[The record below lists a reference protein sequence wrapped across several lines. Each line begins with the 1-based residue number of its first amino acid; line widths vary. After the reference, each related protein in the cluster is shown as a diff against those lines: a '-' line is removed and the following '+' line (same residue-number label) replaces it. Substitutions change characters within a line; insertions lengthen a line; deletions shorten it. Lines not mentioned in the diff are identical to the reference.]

1 MEGNVIIADDDRS
14 LRMILAQALS
24 RAGCKV
30 RATGTLSTLWRWL
43 EDGEG
48 EVLVTDVMM
57 PDGDTIE
64 LIPRIKKKRPDMPII
79 VMSAKNNLNTAMRA
93 NQFGAYQYLPK
104 PFDLKDLISSVNTAI
119 KLRTSSSP
127 ELKDNLSSN
136 DNHLEE
142 NLPIV
147 GSSPVMQNIY
157 RILSKVINTDFNI
170 LIEGKS
176 GTGKNLIAQV
186 LHDFGTRR
194 DKKFLSVNLSL
205 MSLKELQ
212 DIFSK
217 NFSSQSDKNIGTLFL
232 DEISNANFEVQN
244 FILSFLNKRESSE
257 KNYQDVKIISSSR
270 KDLKE
275 LIENGKFRE
284 DLFYRLNEVSI
295 LIPLLD
301 ERLGDIP
308 ELAAHFLKE
317 FSKSGMEPKSLT
329 KNSVELIKKKKWTG
343 NVRELRNFIGRLSL
357 VSNNEI
363 IDEKITKHELSMITY
378 EETDLN
384 ALEGSKI
391 SKSLEIHLSHYFR
404 SLGDSL
410 PAPGLYQTVLK
421 EVEVPLINLTLALCD
436 GNQIKAANLL
446 GINRNTLRKKI
457 KDYDLVVTR
466 GKKLM

>member
-79 VMSAKNNLNTAMRA
+79 VMSAKNNINTAMRA

-104 PFDLKDLISSVNTAI
+104 PFDLKDLVSSVNTAM
-119 KLRTSSSP
+119 KLRLSSSLNLRN
-127 ELKDNLSSN
+127 EASNKDS
-136 DNHLEE
+136 HLED

-147 GSSPVMQNIY
+147 GSSPVMQNVY

-176 GTGKNLIAQV
+176 GTGKNLIARV
-186 LHDFGTRR
+186 LHDFGNRR
-194 DKKFLSVNLSL
+194 DKNFLSVNLSL
-205 MSLKELQ
+205 MSLEELQ

-217 NFSSQSDKNIGTLFL
+217 NFGGQSNEVVGTLFL
-232 DEISNANFEVQN
+232 DEISNASNEVQN
-244 FILSFLNKRESSE
+244 FILSVLNKREINE
-257 KNYQDVKIISSSR
+257 KGYENVKIVSSSR
-270 KDLKE
+270 QDLKE
-275 LIENGKFRE
+275 AIENGRFRE
-284 DLFYRLNEVSI
+284 DLYYRLNEVSL
-295 LIPLLD
+295 LIPLLE

-308 ELAAHFLKE
+308 ELATHFLKE
-317 FSKSGMEPKSLT
+317 FSINDMEPKALT
-329 KNSVELIKKKKWTG
+329 KNSIELIKKKKWTG
-343 NVRELRNFIGRLSL
+343 NVRELKNFIGRLSL
-357 VSNNEI
+357 VSNTDI
-363 IDEKITKHELSMITY
+363 IDEKITKHELSMITPD
-378 EETDLN
+378 EVDLST
-384 ALEGSKI
+384 LEGSKI
-391 SKSLEIHLSHYFR
+391 SKSVEIHLSHYFR

-410 PAPGLYQTVLK
+410 PAPGLHQTILR
-421 EVEVPLINLTLALCD
+421 EVEVPLINLTLALCE

-466 GKKLM
+466 GRKMM

>member
-136 DNHLEE
+136 DNHLED

-194 DKKFLSVNLSL
+194 DKRFLSVNLSL

-217 NFSSQSDKNIGTLFL
+217 NFSNQSDKNIGTLFL

-384 ALEGSKI
+384 TLEGSKI

-421 EVEVPLINLTLALCD
+421 EVEIPLINLTLALCD

>member
-136 DNHLEE
+136 DNHLED

-194 DKKFLSVNLSL
+194 DKRFLSVNLSL

-217 NFSSQSDKNIGTLFL
+217 NFSNQSDKNIGTLFL

-378 EETDLN
+378 EENDLN
-384 ALEGSKI
+384 TLEGSKI

-421 EVEVPLINLTLALCD
+421 EVEIPLINLTLALCD

>member
-1 MEGNVIIADDDRS
+1 
-14 LRMILAQALS
+14 
-24 RAGCKV
+24 
-30 RATGTLSTLWRWL
+30 
-43 EDGEG
+43 
-48 EVLVTDVMM
+48 
-57 PDGDTIE
+57 
-64 LIPRIKKKRPDMPII
+64 MPII

-104 PFDLKDLISSVNTAI
+104 PFDLKDLISSVNTAMR
-119 KLRTSSSP
+119 LRLSSSP
-127 ELKDNLSSN
+127 TLKDNLSNS
-136 DNHLEE
+136 DSHVED

-176 GTGKNLIAQV
+176 GTGKNLVARV
-186 LHDFGTRR
+186 LHDFGIRR
-194 DKKFLSVNLSL
+194 DKRFLSVNLSL
-205 MSLKELQ
+205 MSLNELQ
-212 DIFSK
+212 EIFLK
-217 NFSSQSDKNIGTLFL
+217 NFSNQQNENIGTLFL
-232 DEISNANFEVQN
+232 DEISNANSEVQN
-244 FILSFLNKRESSE
+244 FILSFLNKREASE
-257 KNYQDVKIISSSR
+257 KNYKSVKIISSSR
-270 KDLKE
+270 NDLKE
-275 LIENGKFRE
+275 SIESGKFRE

-295 LIPLLD
+295 VIPLLE

-308 ELAAHFLKE
+308 ELANQFLKE
-317 FSKSGMEPKSLT
+317 FSKNEMEPKSLT
-329 KNSVELIKKKKWTG
+329 KGSVELIKKKKWTG

-357 VSNNEI
+357 ISNTDI
-363 IDEKITKHELSMITY
+363 IDEKITKHELSMIDS

-384 ALEGSKI
+384 TFEGSKI
-391 SKSLEIHLSHYFR
+391 SKSLEMHLSHYFR

>member
-119 KLRTSSSP
+119 KLRKSSSP

-136 DNHLEE
+136 DNHLED

-194 DKKFLSVNLSL
+194 DKRFLSVNLSL

-217 NFSSQSDKNIGTLFL
+217 NFSNQSDKNIGTLFL

-363 IDEKITKHELSMITY
+363 IDEKITKHELSMITHQ
-378 EETDLN
+378 ETDLN
-384 ALEGSKI
+384 TLEGSKI

-421 EVEVPLINLTLALCD
+421 EVEIPLINLTLALCD

>member
-136 DNHLEE
+136 DNHLED

-194 DKKFLSVNLSL
+194 DKRFLSVNLSL

-421 EVEVPLINLTLALCD
+421 EVEIPLINLTLALCD

>member
-136 DNHLEE
+136 DNHLED

-176 GTGKNLIAQV
+176 GTGKNLIARV

-194 DKKFLSVNLSL
+194 DKRFLSVNLSL

-308 ELAAHFLKE
+308 ELAAHFFKE

-384 ALEGSKI
+384 TLEGSKI

-421 EVEVPLINLTLALCD
+421 EVEIPLINLTLALCD

>member
-104 PFDLKDLISSVNTAI
+104 PFDLKDLVSSVNTAI

-136 DNHLEE
+136 DNHLED

-194 DKKFLSVNLSL
+194 DKRFLSVNLSL
-205 MSLKELQ
+205 MSLNELQ

-384 ALEGSKI
+384 TLEGSKI

-421 EVEVPLINLTLALCD
+421 EVEIPLINLTLALCD

>member
-127 ELKDNLSSN
+127 EFKDNLSSN
-136 DNHLEE
+136 DNHLED

-194 DKKFLSVNLSL
+194 DKRFLSVNLSL

-378 EETDLN
+378 EENDLN
-384 ALEGSKI
+384 TLEGSKI

-421 EVEVPLINLTLALCD
+421 EVEIPLINLTLALCD

>member
-79 VMSAKNNLNTAMRA
+79 VMSAKNNINTAMRA

-104 PFDLKDLISSVNTAI
+104 PFDLKDLVSSVNTAM
-119 KLRTSSSP
+119 KLRLSSSLN
-127 ELKDNLSSN
+127 LKNEASN
-136 DNHLEE
+136 KDSHLED

-147 GSSPVMQNIY
+147 GSSPVMQNVY

-176 GTGKNLIAQV
+176 GTGKNLIARV
-186 LHDFGTRR
+186 LHDFGNRR
-194 DKKFLSVNLSL
+194 DKNFLSVNLSL
-205 MSLKELQ
+205 MSLEELQ

-217 NFSSQSDKNIGTLFL
+217 NFGGKSNEVVGTLFL
-232 DEISNANFEVQN
+232 DEISNASNEVQN
-244 FILSFLNKRESSE
+244 FILSVLNKREINE
-257 KNYQDVKIISSSR
+257 KGYENVKIVSSSR
-270 KDLKE
+270 QDLKE
-275 LIENGKFRE
+275 AIENGRFRE
-284 DLFYRLNEVSI
+284 DLYYRLNEVSL
-295 LIPLLD
+295 LIPLLE

-308 ELAAHFLKE
+308 ELATHFLKE
-317 FSKSGMEPKSLT
+317 FSINDMEPKALT
-329 KNSVELIKKKKWTG
+329 KNSIELIKKKKWTG
-343 NVRELRNFIGRLSL
+343 NVRELKNFIGRLSL
-357 VSNNEI
+357 VSNTDI
-363 IDEKITKHELSMITY
+363 IDEKITKHELSMITPD
-378 EETDLN
+378 EVDLST
-384 ALEGSKI
+384 LEGSKI
-391 SKSLEIHLSHYFR
+391 SKSVEIHLSHYFR

-410 PAPGLYQTVLK
+410 PAPGLHQTILR
-421 EVEVPLINLTLALCD
+421 EVEVPLINLTLALCE

-466 GKKLM
+466 GRKMM

>member
-79 VMSAKNNLNTAMRA
+79 VMSAKNNINTAMRA

-104 PFDLKDLISSVNTAI
+104 PFDLKDLVSSVNTAM
-119 KLRTSSSP
+119 KLRLSSSLNLRN
-127 ELKDNLSSN
+127 EASNKDS
-136 DNHLEE
+136 HLED

-147 GSSPVMQNIY
+147 GSSPVMQNVY

-176 GTGKNLIAQV
+176 GTGKNLIARV
-186 LHDFGTRR
+186 LHDFGNRR
-194 DKKFLSVNLSL
+194 DKNFLSVNLSL
-205 MSLKELQ
+205 MSLEELQ

-217 NFSSQSDKNIGTLFL
+217 NFEGQSNEVVGTLFL
-232 DEISNANFEVQN
+232 DEISNASNEVQN
-244 FILSFLNKRESSE
+244 FILSVLNKREINE
-257 KNYQDVKIISSSR
+257 KGYENVKIVSSSR
-270 KDLKE
+270 QDLKE
-275 LIENGKFRE
+275 AIENGRFRE
-284 DLFYRLNEVSI
+284 DLYYRLNEVSL
-295 LIPLLD
+295 LIPLLE

-308 ELAAHFLKE
+308 ELATHFLKE
-317 FSKSGMEPKSLT
+317 FSVNDMEPKALT
-329 KNSVELIKKKKWTG
+329 KNSIELIKKKKWTG
-343 NVRELRNFIGRLSL
+343 NVRELKNFIGRLSL
-357 VSNNEI
+357 VSNTDI
-363 IDEKITKHELSMITY
+363 IDEKITKHELSMITPD
-378 EETDLN
+378 EVDLST
-384 ALEGSKI
+384 LEGSKI
-391 SKSLEIHLSHYFR
+391 SKSVEIHLSHYFR

-410 PAPGLYQTVLK
+410 PAPGLHQTILR
-421 EVEVPLINLTLALCD
+421 EVEVPLINLTLALCE

-466 GKKLM
+466 GRKMM

>member
-1 MEGNVIIADDDRS
+1 VEGNVIIADDDRS

-136 DNHLEE
+136 DNHLED

-194 DKKFLSVNLSL
+194 DKRFLSVNLSL

-232 DEISNANFEVQN
+232 DEKSNANFEVQN

-384 ALEGSKI
+384 TLEGSKI

-421 EVEVPLINLTLALCD
+421 EVEIPLINLTLALCD

>member
-136 DNHLEE
+136 DNHLED

-186 LHDFGTRR
+186 LHDSGTRR
-194 DKKFLSVNLSL
+194 DKRFLSVNLSL

-363 IDEKITKHELSMITY
+363 IDEKITKHELSMIAY

-384 ALEGSKI
+384 TLEGSKI

-421 EVEVPLINLTLALCD
+421 EVEIPLINLTLALCD

>member
-1 MEGNVIIADDDRS
+1 MEGNVIIVDDDRS
-14 LRMILAQALS
+14 LRMILAQALT

-43 EDGEG
+43 EDGDG

-79 VMSAKNNLNTAMRA
+79 VMSAKNNINTAIRA
-93 NQFGAYQYLPK
+93 NKFGAYQYLPK
-104 PFDLKDLISSVNTAI
+104 PFDLKDLISAVNTAM
-119 KLRTSSSP
+119 KLRLSSSP
-127 ELKDNLSSN
+127 ALKNNLSISN
-136 DNHLEE
+136 SHFED

-147 GSSPVMQNIY
+147 GSSPVMQNVY
-157 RILSKVINTDFNI
+157 HILSKVINTDFNI

-176 GTGKNLIAQV
+176 GTGKNLMATV
-186 LHDFGTRR
+186 LHNFGAGR
-194 DKKFLSVNLSL
+194 DKSFLSVNLSL
-205 MSLKELQ
+205 ISLNELQ
-212 DIFSK
+212 NIFSK
-217 NFSSQSDKNIGTLFL
+217 KFGSDSDEIVGTLFL
-232 DEISNANFEVQN
+232 DEIYDANVDVQN
-244 FILSFLNKRESSE
+244 FILSVLNKRESVE
-257 KNYQDVKIISSSR
+257 EGYENLKIVSSSR
-270 KDLKE
+270 LDLKE
-275 LIENGKFRE
+275 AVENGRFRE
-284 DLFYRLNEVSI
+284 DLYYRLNEVSI
-295 LIPLLD
+295 TIPMLE

-317 FSKSGMEPKSLT
+317 FSKNGMEPKSLT
-329 KNSVELIKKKKWTG
+329 KNSVELIKRKKWSG
-343 NVRELRNFIGRLSL
+343 NVREFRNFIGRLSL
-357 VSNNEI
+357 VSSADI
-363 IDEKITKHELSMITY
+363 IDEKITKHELSIIIPEKTN
-378 EETDLN
+378 LN

-391 SKSLEIHLSHYFR
+391 SKSLEMHLAHYFQ

-421 EVEVPLINLTLALCD
+421 EVEVPLINLTLSLCD
-436 GNQIKAANLL
+436 GNQIKAAKLL

>member
-136 DNHLEE
+136 DNHLED

-194 DKKFLSVNLSL
+194 DKRFLSVNLSL

-363 IDEKITKHELSMITY
+363 IDEKITKHELSMITS
-378 EETDLN
+378 EETGLN
-384 ALEGSKI
+384 TFEGSKI

-421 EVEVPLINLTLALCD
+421 EVEIPLINLTLALCD

>member
-136 DNHLEE
+136 DNHLED

-194 DKKFLSVNLSL
+194 DKRFLSVNLSL
-205 MSLKELQ
+205 MSLNELQ
-212 DIFSK
+212 DIFSE
-217 NFSSQSDKNIGTLFL
+217 NFSIQSDKNIGTLFL

-384 ALEGSKI
+384 TLEGSKI

-421 EVEVPLINLTLALCD
+421 EVEIPLINLTLALCD

>member
-14 LRMILAQALS
+14 LRMVLAQALS

-104 PFDLKDLISSVNTAI
+104 PFDLKDLISSVNTAM
-119 KLRTSSSP
+119 KLRLSSS
-127 ELKDNLSSN
+127 LDFKDNLSSN
-136 DNHLEE
+136 DSHLED

-176 GTGKNLIAQV
+176 GTGKSLIARV
-186 LHDFGTRR
+186 LHDSGTRR
-194 DKKFLSVNLSL
+194 DKRFLSVNLSL
-205 MSLKELQ
+205 MSLNELQ
-212 DIFSK
+212 DIFLQ
-217 NFSSQSDKNIGTLFL
+217 NFSSQSANNVGTLFL
-232 DEISNANFEVQN
+232 DEVSNANSEVQN

-257 KNYQDVKIISSSR
+257 KNYHSVKIISSSR
-270 KDLKE
+270 QDLKE
-275 LIENGKFRE
+275 FIENGKFRE

-295 LIPLLD
+295 AIPLLD

-308 ELAAHFLKE
+308 ELSTHFLKE
-317 FSKSGMEPKSLT
+317 FSKNGMEPKSLT

-357 VSNNEI
+357 VSNTEI
-363 IDEKITKHELSMITY
+363 IDEKITKHELSMITP

-384 ALEGSKI
+384 NLEGSKI
-391 SKSLEIHLSHYFR
+391 SKSVEVHLSHYFR

-436 GNQIKAANLL
+436 GNQIRAANLL

>member
-1 MEGNVIIADDDRS
+1 
-14 LRMILAQALS
+14 
-24 RAGCKV
+24 
-30 RATGTLSTLWRWL
+30 
-43 EDGEG
+43 
-48 EVLVTDVMM
+48 
-57 PDGDTIE
+57 
-64 LIPRIKKKRPDMPII
+64 
-79 VMSAKNNLNTAMRA
+79 MSAKNNLNTAMRA

-136 DNHLEE
+136 DNHLED

-194 DKKFLSVNLSL
+194 DKRFLSVNLSL

-217 NFSSQSDKNIGTLFL
+217 NFSSQSGKNIGTLFL

-257 KNYQDVKIISSSR
+257 KNYQEVKIISSSR

-384 ALEGSKI
+384 TLEGSKI

-421 EVEVPLINLTLALCD
+421 EVEIPLINLTLALCD

>member
-257 KNYQDVKIISSSR
+257 KNYQEVKIISSTR
-270 KDLKE
+270 QDLKE

-384 ALEGSKI
+384 TLEGSKI

-421 EVEVPLINLTLALCD
+421 EVEIPLINLTLALCD

>member
-14 LRMILAQALS
+14 LRMILAQALT

-57 PDGDTIE
+57 PDGDTLE
-64 LIPRIKKKRPDMPII
+64 LLPRIKRKRPDMPII
-79 VMSAKNNLNTAMRA
+79 VMSAKNNINTAMRA

-104 PFDLKDLISSVNTAI
+104 PFDLKDLVSSVNTAM
-119 KLRTSSSP
+119 KLRSSSSLN
-127 ELKDNLSSN
+127 LKNNLAN
-136 DNHLEE
+136 NHNHLED

-147 GSSPVMQNIY
+147 GSSPVMQNVY

-176 GTGKNLIAQV
+176 GTGKSLIAKV

-194 DKKFLSVNLSL
+194 NKRFLSVNLSL
-205 MSLKELQ
+205 MSLDELSKV
-212 DIFSK
+212 FSK
-217 NFSSQSDKNIGTLFL
+217 NFEVQSDKMVGTLFL
-232 DEISNANFEVQN
+232 DEISSANIEVQN
-244 FILSFLNKRESSE
+244 FILSVLNKREYSE
-257 KNYQDVKIISSSR
+257 RGYKDVKIVSSSKR
-270 KDLKE
+270 DLKE
-275 LIENGKFRE
+275 SIENGRFRE
-284 DLFYRLNEVSI
+284 DLYYRLNEVSI
-295 LIPLLD
+295 VIPLLE

-308 ELAAHFLKE
+308 ELATHFLKE
-317 FSKSGMEPKSLT
+317 FSSNQMEPKSLT
-329 KNSVELIKKKKWTG
+329 KTSVELIKKKRWAG
-343 NVRELRNFIGRLSL
+343 NVRELKNFIGRLSL
-357 VSNNEI
+357 VSNTDV
-363 IDEKITKHELSMITY
+363 IDEKTTKHELEMITP

-384 ALEGSKI
+384 TLEGSKI
-391 SKSLEIHLSHYFR
+391 SNSLEIHLSHYFR

-421 EVEVPLINLTLALCD
+421 EVEIPLINLTLALCD

>member
-127 ELKDNLSSN
+127 EIKDNLSSN
-136 DNHLEE
+136 DNHLED

-194 DKKFLSVNLSL
+194 DKRFLSVNLSL

-421 EVEVPLINLTLALCD
+421 EVEIPLINLTLALCD